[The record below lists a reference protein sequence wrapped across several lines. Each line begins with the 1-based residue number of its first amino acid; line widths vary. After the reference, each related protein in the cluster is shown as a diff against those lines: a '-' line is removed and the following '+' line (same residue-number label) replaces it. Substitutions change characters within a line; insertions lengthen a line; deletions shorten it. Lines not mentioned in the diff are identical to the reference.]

1 MRSGEVLYPV
11 NPVRRKVLFSLGA
24 ATCAFAAYP
33 SLAQK
38 KPPEEGFEY
47 KVLDPALPPDIPFK
61 IEVLEFFWYGCPHCY
76 AFEPIVEPWIKSLP
90 SDVVFRR
97 VPAVFYEAWVVHA
110 RLYYT
115 LEVLGVT
122 ERLHGAV
129 FNAIHELAK
138 PLSSEADIGEF
149 LQANGIA
156 RKVFTDAWNSFT
168 VQSRLK
174 RSERL
179 QSAYKID
186 GVPAMGIDGLYMT
199 ANTMMIDGKHESVP
213 MVVDYLI
220 GEARKLRK
228 TAKA

>member
-1 MRSGEVLYPV
+1 MNLS
-11 NPVRRKVLFSLGA
+11 RRKVMLSLGSA
-24 ATCAFAAYP
+24 ALALAADP
-33 SLAQK
+33 LLAQK
-38 KPPEEGFEY
+38 KSPEEGFEY

-76 AFEPIVEPWIKSLP
+76 AFEPIIEPWIKTLP

-115 LEVLGVT
+115 LEVLGIT

-129 FNAIHELAK
+129 FNAVHEQSK
-138 PLSSEADIGEF
+138 PLSNEAEIGAF
-149 LQANGIA
+149 LEANGVSHKA
-156 RKVFTDAWNSFT
+156 FADAWNSFT

-186 GVPAMGIDGLYMT
+186 GVPAMGVDGLYTT
-199 ANTMMIDGKHESVP
+199 ANTMMIDGRHESVP
-213 MVVDYLI
+213 AVVDYLI